1 MNSNIERREGT
12 SGARPTAEPGVD
24 GATEQH
30 QPGEWPEGCRRNT
43 FADEAWL
50 KVQAER
56 ARRDVFLGAVRADL
70 EEQPSP
76 RAVRAAGHRWSLRLL
91 QVAEDVAKAK
101 EGS

>member
-12 SGARPTAEPGVD
+12 SGTRPSAEPGVD
-24 GATEQH
+24 GTAEQH
-30 QPGEWPEGCRRNT
+30 QRGEWPEGCRRNT

-50 KVQAER
+50 KAQAER
-56 ARRDVFLGAVRADL
+56 ARREVFLGAVRADL

-76 RAVRAAGHRWSLRLL
+76 RAVRAAGRRWSLRLL

-101 EGS
+101 EST